1 MARTDGA
8 KIRTIIDNKNFLVR
22 KITNSPFAYLWYNL
36 DYAAR
41 IVALLIYLNLD
52 SDAFLKFFYVGYDA
66 DMMTRLGGKSE
77 EKRGEILNIF
87 NDIYRKRWQKVGG
100 LEIKV
105 YICNYKII
113 IGVADGCP
121 SK

>member
-1 MARTDGA
+1 MIATSKRIA
-8 KIRTIIDNKNFLVR
+8 APFRNLLN
-22 KITNSPFAYLWYNL
+22 TN
-36 DYAAR
+36 
-41 IVALLIYLNLD
+41 VALLIYLNLD